1 MLVERIDQ
9 ESAERL
15 EITHIPQRQP
25 CAVQATPSTQ
35 CKNAVGLV
43 LEPATQRGGRQVL
56 HKFQA
61 EIKHSPPVTMVHTLT
76 WPRCAPGDARVILAR
91 NVADAVLVLIETYMC
106 DGVRRQVSVCN
117 CARGGSPADS

>member
-1 MLVERIDQ
+1 M
-9 ESAERL
+9 
-15 EITHIPQRQP
+15 
-25 CAVQATPSTQ
+25 
-35 CKNAVGLV
+35 
-43 LEPATQRGGRQVL
+43 L

-76 WPRCAPGDARVILAR
+76 CPRCAAGDVRVIRAR

-117 CARGGSPADS
+117 CARGGSLADAPADRY